1 MKKYRARRAVNYQ
14 EKAIYRKFFLTIG
27 LSVLVLV
34 LLVMFGVP
42 ILAKLASLI
51 NGNSSDQSS
60 GKTGKFDQIA
70 PSSPTFDYINTATSS
85 ATLDIIGNAE
95 AGSVIVLTLNGKDT
109 EKLADSSG
117 NFEFR
122 NFRLLEGKNNII
134 GYAKDEAGNK
144 SNEKAISVL
153 LDTKPPKLEI
163 SSPDSS
169 EKQITGGDPKI
180 EIRGKTDEITS
191 VKLNS
196 LRTSV
201 DDNGDF
207 TYNYPL
213 KEGDNEIKVSVEDQA
228 GNKTEKILKINYRK

>member
-1 MKKYRARRAVNYQ
+1 MKKYRNRRVNNAT
-14 EKAIYRKFFLTIG
+14 ERAIYRKFFLTIG
-27 LSVLVLV
+27 VSVILLV

-42 ILAKLASLI
+42 ILAKLASFI
-51 NGNSSDQSS
+51 NGNNNTS
-60 GKTGKFDQIA
+60 GEQTGKFDKIA
-70 PSSPTFDYINTATSS
+70 PSSPTFDYINNATSS
-85 ATLDIIGNAE
+85 ASLNITGNAE
-95 AGSVIVLTLNGKDT
+95 SGSIIVLTLNGKET
-109 EKLADSSG
+109 EKLTDSNG

-122 NFRLLEGKNNII
+122 DFRILEGKNSIV

-144 SNEKAISVL
+144 SNEKAISIL

-169 EKQITGGDPKI
+169 EKQITGGDAKI
-180 EIRGKTDEITS
+180 EIKGKTDEITS
-191 VKLNS
+191 VKLNT

-207 TYNYPL
+207 TYHYPL

-228 GNKTEKILKINYRK
+228 GNKTEKTLKINFRK